1 MNQDCGQGAERKER
15 ILGTF
20 WKENG
25 QDYFLLIILDL
36 LAFLPRLC
44 APLGRELLPPF
55 SA

>member
-25 QDYFLLIILDL
+25 QDYFLLTNYFGPSCL
-36 LAFLPRLC
+36 
-44 APLGRELLPPF
+44 
-55 SA
+55 ST